1 MESSPVQCLNGGT
14 EKNSVPSTIASNTD
28 LAIIG
33 NISAGAFAS

>member
-1 MESSPVQCLNGGT
+1 MDIIPAKCLIGST